1 MYYFNITVS
10 ATLREL
16 KISFNNIG
24 NDGISV
30 IIEVLQ
36 YENVLTE
43 LNVEESGL
51 SMEGSYYNAEL
62 KIRVCSWSDIYYTC
76 N

>member
-1 MYYFNITVS
+1 MYYFNIAVS

-16 KISFNNIG
+16 NVSFNNIAD
-24 NDGISV
+24 DGISV

-36 YENVLTE
+36 YENMLTE
-43 LNVEESGL
+43 LNVKECGL

-62 KIRVCSWSDIYYTC
+62 KMKV
-76 N
+76 

>member
-24 NDGISV
+24 SDGISV

-43 LNVEESGL
+43 LNVKECGL

-62 KIRVCSWSDIYYTC
+62 KIRV
-76 N
+76 